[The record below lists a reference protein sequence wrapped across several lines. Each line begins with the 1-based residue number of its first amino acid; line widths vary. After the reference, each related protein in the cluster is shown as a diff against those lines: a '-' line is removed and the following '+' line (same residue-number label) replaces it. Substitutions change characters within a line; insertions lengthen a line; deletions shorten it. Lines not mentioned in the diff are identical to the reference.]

1 MRNDKIIGALIGLVG
16 AAGNSGWTEKTDQT
30 IASALLQE
38 DNDETIEE
46 IHREKY
52 RLSPG
57 CSTCTAPCG
66 NTSDYDMSC
75 FWNGS
80 LEEQKRKHDIINELQ
95 QVAEQYNSGNL
106 KRLPEVCILVFPLCL
121 GASSLWF
128 VMPIVEVVVLFV
140 SLGYLKSKSI

>member
-80 LEEQKRKHDIINELQ
+80 QEERKRKRDITENLRDYLRSVFVHLQ
-95 QVAEQYNSGNL
+95 AFL
-106 KRLPEVCILVFPLCL
+106 MAWTKLHT
-121 GASSLWF
+121 SL
-128 VMPIVEVVVLFV
+128 
-140 SLGYLKSKSI
+140 